1 MMGVSTSNA
10 FCKGMAAAEGG
21 EDLRGR
27 GALGLNS
34 QQCDGTQREIY
45 ERDRIRI
52 QNRQKEKP
60 TNKLQSPES

>member
-1 MMGVSTSNA
+1 MGVSTSNV
-10 FCKGMAAAEGG
+10 FRKGMAAAEGL

-27 GALGLNS
+27 GALELNS
-34 QQCDGTQREIY
+34 QQCDETQREID

-60 TNKLQSPES
+60 TNKLQSPEL

>member
-1 MMGVSTSNA
+1 
-10 FCKGMAAAEGG
+10 MAAAEGG

-27 GALGLNS
+27 GGLELNS
-34 QQCDGTQREIY
+34 QQCDETQREIY

-52 QNRQKEKP
+52 QNRQKEKI